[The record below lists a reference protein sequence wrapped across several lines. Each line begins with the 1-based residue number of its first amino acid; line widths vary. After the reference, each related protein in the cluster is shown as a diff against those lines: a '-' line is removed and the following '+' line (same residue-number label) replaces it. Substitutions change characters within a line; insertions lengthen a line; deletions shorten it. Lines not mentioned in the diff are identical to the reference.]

1 MKKYIMESIEKSM
14 EKYKSPVEKYK
25 SPVEKYKSPVEK
37 YKSPVEKYKSPVEKY
52 NYNQTHPVSKN
63 ELEISCI
70 NRQVN
75 PFQWKK
81 SPTI

>member
-1 MKKYIMESIEKSM
+1 MFSRSSIQIKPEMKKYIMESIEKSM
-14 EKYKSPVEKYK
+14 
-25 SPVEKYKSPVEK
+25 
-37 YKSPVEKYKSPVEKY
+37 EKYKSPVEKY

>member
-1 MKKYIMESIEKSM
+1 MFSRSSIPIQPEMKKYIMESIEKSM
-14 EKYKSPVEKYK
+14 EKYKSPMEKYK
-25 SPVEKYKSPVEK
+25 SPM
-37 YKSPVEKYKSPVEKY
+37 EKY

-63 ELEISCI
+63 ELEISYV